1 MKNLFYW
8 LLNIVLGIII
18 IICFSGSIAE
28 KSSGFLIATIIFV
41 GLLILNI
48 KKHNNKIANSPM
60 IKELDEKYLNNN
72 WQKIGHF
79 QNSYLYVNEKD
90 KKVSTNGKEFDFK
103 DLVSAEL
110 LEDEKAYTNSYAR
123 KGIGNSLYG
132 TSSQTKYCTKLQIK
146 LVLNSIAEPQ
156 TYITFLNKRTWKSG
170 KKYKQAYDMAQK
182 FLSTFQVITKKN
194 ND

>member
-18 IICFSGSIAE
+18 MICFSGSIAE

-90 KKVSTNGKEFDFK
+90 KKISTNGKEFDFK
-103 DLVSAEL
+103 DLVSAKL

-132 TSSQTKYCTKLQIK
+132 I
-146 LVLNSIAEPQ
+146 
-156 TYITFLNKRTWKSG
+156 
-170 KKYKQAYDMAQK
+170 
-182 FLSTFQVITKKN
+182 
-194 ND
+194 

>member
-79 QNSYLYVNEKD
+79 QNSYLYVNEKI
-90 KKVSTNGKEFDFK
+90 K
-103 DLVSAEL
+103 
-110 LEDEKAYTNSYAR
+110 
-123 KGIGNSLYG
+123 
-132 TSSQTKYCTKLQIK
+132 K
-146 LVLNSIAEPQ
+146 LVL
-156 TYITFLNKRTWKSG
+156 
-170 KKYKQAYDMAQK
+170 MA
-182 FLSTFQVITKKN
+182 KN
-194 ND
+194 LILKI